1 MEVCK
6 CCLLYPTSWEV
17 PMMKKLWRWIAF
29 CMLIIYRSFNAME
42 KLRRHVWRVVRKF
55 WRASEFDECV
65 FEFEVHRAV
74 KRLCISKCLRTPGNS
89 FLSSQHALSTDL
101 STKSQCKLMMK
112 YLVDSNN
119 SHHLS
124 SLLCIYSWQTL
135 WISRKV
141 LQLLVTVLSKNGVFS
156 T

>member
-1 MEVCK
+1 
-6 CCLLYPTSWEV
+6 
-17 PMMKKLWRWIAF
+17 
-29 CMLIIYRSFNAME
+29 MLIIYRSFNAME

-101 STKSQCKLMMK
+101 SYKISVLINDEILRGFEQ
-112 YLVDSNN
+112 
-119 SHHLS
+119 LS
-124 SLLCIYSWQTL
+124 PSFVVIMH
-135 WISRKV
+135 
-141 LQLLVTVLSKNGVFS
+141 LLVTNALNFTKSVAADGNCVI
-156 T
+156 